1 MTLVAVAKRRDHWDL
16 LNEAKARVWANSGG
30 PMSRRR
36 SEHMIASLLRDEG
49 SPLRLP
55 RVIRAGLHFGDRDP
69 LDAVL
74 ESLARAGLDDAEL
87 LRSRYAAP
95 SRPLLVRVVPNARW
109 GVAVGRGSD
118 DAILEQALVL
128 GLCTAFQFDPARPVL
143 WTRASLTRRVEL
155 YEPAGFYA

>member
-1 MTLVAVAKRRDHWDL
+1 MSVAAQATLPNVCTMVLWKRQ
-16 LNEAKARVWANSGG
+16 ANSGG

-36 SEHMIASLLRDEG
+36 SEQVIASLLRDEAA
-49 SPLRLP
+49 PLRLP
-55 RVIRAGLHFGDRDP
+55 RVIRAGLHFGERDP
-69 LDAVL
+69 LGAVL

-95 SRPLLVRVVPNARW
+95 STPLLARVVPNARW
-109 GVAVGRGSD
+109 GVAVGRASD
-118 DAILEQALVL
+118 DAILEQALLL
-128 GLCTAFQFDPARPVL
+128 GLCTPFQFDPARPVL

>member
-1 MTLVAVAKRRDHWDL
+1 VSVAAQGRLPNVCTMVLWKR
-16 LNEAKARVWANSGG
+16 EANSGG

-36 SEHMIASLLRDEG
+36 SEQVLASLLRDE
-49 SPLRLP
+49 SVPLRLP
-55 RVIRAGLHFGDRDP
+55 RVIRAGLHFGDCDP

-74 ESLARAGLDDAEL
+74 TSLARAGLDDAEL

-95 SRPLLVRVVPNARW
+95 STPLLARVVPNARW
-109 GVAVGRGSD
+109 GVAVGRASD
-118 DAILEQALVL
+118 DAILEQALLL
-128 GLCTAFQFDPARPVL
+128 GLCTPFQFDPSRPVL